1 MCRANEQMFQF
12 TTENSLSKSDPH
24 CTVNVQLAFPEY
36 GYLYQWSGLG
46 GNEEFQFLKDGIHR
60 EIGSSHPEKE
70 KCNFYVPVWRAEY
83 LRDDTYRHLV
93 ALVCIDLIAALST
106 ILLNALVIFAVATRP
121 RLRKNS
127 TILLASLAGADLLTG
142 LVVLPFAFSL
152 DLKRLLAQD
161 EITFHLRI
169 LEISSCVGFDSFCLL
184 EKAFTVTLAMVT
196 YASISHLVIISI
208 DRYIAIKYPL
218 RYQEIVTE
226 TRIIFSIVLD
236 WGFTLLVTI
245 NELVLALIDS
255 ESIYSLYMHVNTI
268 IQIVI
273 GTLFIVVISLSYG
286 YIYSETRR
294 QVKRLLYEQLP
305 QEEIQRIKKDRKAV
319 TTLAFIL
326 ITLGLT
332 YLPAIITGILTTS
345 PGNIVGPPR
354 VQRITWIW
362 SSSCHLQAEYI
373 TPQVRRRSTQLH
385 LVDPQHSNNWC
396 TNYMR
401 RLETNLME
409 LATSLKYEEAK
420 EGLILCPG

>member
-1 MCRANEQMFQF
+1 M
-12 TTENSLSKSDPH
+12 
-24 CTVNVQLAFPEY
+24 
-36 GYLYQWSGLG
+36 
-46 GNEEFQFLKDGIHR
+46 
-60 EIGSSHPEKE
+60 
-70 KCNFYVPVWRAEY
+70 PVWRAEY

-152 DLKRLLAQD
+152 DLKRLL
-161 EITFHLRI
+161 
-169 LEISSCVGFDSFCLL
+169 GFDSFCLL

-345 PGNIVGPPR
+345 PGNIVRPPR

-362 SSSCHLQAEYI
+362 VELSI
-373 TPQVRRRSTQLH
+373 TLGSLCNPIIYCWRMENLRRAFLEILH
-385 LVDPQHSNNWC
+385 LSQTKNIKAGIE
-396 TNYMR
+396 MR
-401 RLETNLME
+401 EMQRHQPGPSKNQ
-409 LATSLKYEEAK
+409 AFSLPAN
-420 EGLILCPG
+420 

>member
-1 MCRANEQMFQF
+1 M
-12 TTENSLSKSDPH
+12 D
-24 CTVNVQLAFPEY
+24 
-36 GYLYQWSGLG
+36 
-46 GNEEFQFLKDGIHR
+46 
-60 EIGSSHPEKE
+60 PEKE
-70 KCNFYVPVWRAEY
+70 NCSFYVPVWRAEY
-83 LRDDTYRHLV
+83 LRDDTYKHVV
-93 ALVCIDLIAALST
+93 ALVCMDIITALPT
-106 ILLNALVIFAVATRP
+106 ILLNALVIFAVATRR
-121 RLRKNS
+121 RLRNNS

-142 LVVLPFAFSL
+142 VVVLPFAFAI
-152 DLKRLLAQD
+152 DLKRLL
-161 EITFHLRI
+161 
-169 LEISSCVGFDSFCLL
+169 GFDSFCSL

-196 YASISHLVIISI
+196 CASISHLVMISI

-226 TRIIFSIVLD
+226 RRILISIVLA

-255 ESIYSLYMHVNTI
+255 ESIYSIYMHVNTI

-294 QVKRLLYEQLP
+294 QVKRLQSEQLP
-305 QEEIQRIKKDRKAV
+305 QEENQRIKKDRKAV

-332 YLPAIITGILTTS
+332 YLPAIIIGILTTS

-362 SSSCHLQAEYI
+362 VEFSTMLGSLCNPIIYCWRTENLRRAFLEILHVRQTKNTQPGIEMREMQRHQPGPSTNQA
-373 TPQVRRRSTQLH
+373 L
-385 LVDPQHSNNWC
+385 
-396 TNYMR
+396 
-401 RLETNLME
+401 
-409 LATSLKYEEAK
+409 SLPAN
-420 EGLILCPG
+420 